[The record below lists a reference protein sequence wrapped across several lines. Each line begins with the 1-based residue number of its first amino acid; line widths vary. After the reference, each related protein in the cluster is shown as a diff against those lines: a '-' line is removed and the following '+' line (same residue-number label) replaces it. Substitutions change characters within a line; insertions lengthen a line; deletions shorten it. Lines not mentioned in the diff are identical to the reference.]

1 MKRRIM
7 LFKPSVIISNLAAW
21 IIAFI
26 WLLPFIGLFMTST
39 RPFEEVVLK
48 GWWSIIGDYTIKNY
62 IEVLKNQ
69 QYDLYTGFKNSLI
82 VALPSTV
89 MPLII
94 AAMAAY
100 AFSRFSFI
108 MKNLLFILI
117 LVIMAIP
124 QQTMVIP
131 LFFLL
136 KSMGLLDKL
145 LGVILIHSSWGIAWI
160 TFFMKNYFSMLPRDV
175 EEAARVDGASYATI
189 FFKIILPIS
198 IPAIAAAAAI
208 QFTWVWADFF
218 FALIFLYSPENMVI
232 TQKVVA
238 IKGQYHIDW
247 GLLSAGSILAMIPPI
262 IIYAALQKYYL
273 RGMVGWVTGK
283 G

>member
-1 MKRRIM
+1 MPRPKLR
-7 LFKPSVIISNLAAW
+7 PAVVVSNLLAWSVAAV
-21 IIAFI
+21 

-39 RPFEEVVLK
+39 RPFEEVVIR
-48 GWWSIIGDYTIKNY
+48 GWWSPWGNYTIRNY
-62 IEVLKNQ
+62 IEVLANP
-69 QYDLYTGFKNSLI
+69 QYDLAGGFRNSLI
-82 VALPSTV
+82 VAIPSTLA
-89 MPLII
+89 PLLV

-100 AFSRFSFI
+100 AFARFSFV
-108 MKNLLFILI
+108 MRNLLFVLI
-117 LVIMAIP
+117 LVVMAIP

-136 KSMGLLDKL
+136 KDLGLLDKL

-160 TFFMKNYFSMLPRDV
+160 AFFMRNYFTMLPSEV
-175 EEAARVDGASYATI
+175 EEAARVDGASYPTI
-189 FFKIILPIS
+189 FLRIVLPMS
-198 IPAIAAAAAI
+198 IPALAAAAAI

-238 IKGQYHIDW
+238 IKGQYQIDW

-262 IIYAALQKYYL
+262 LLYAALQKYYL
-273 RGMVGWVTGK
+273 RGMVGWATGK